1 MKKISQVI
9 IISVLLVF
17 IAGCGKV
24 APRDAVDNFLGE
36 YQNLSPTVIMDLEK
50 VVSDEELTESQKD
63 KYRSILKREYETLE
77 YFILNEEYNDDIVSL
92 ETKISVYNLYKV
104 QKEASDYL
112 QDFPEEFQD
121 SNGNYNQS
129 LFMDYKLD
137 IMANTNEKVEYT
149 IIFLASKDENGNYEI
164 IDVTESDLE
173 KIHGI
178 YNNTN

>member
-9 IISVLLVF
+9 IISFLLVF

-24 APRDAVDNFLGE
+24 TPRDAVDNFLSE
-36 YQNLSPTVIMDLEK
+36 YQNLSPTVIRDLDL
-50 VVSDEELTESQKD
+50 VVSDEALTDTQKE

-77 YFILNEEYNDDIVSL
+77 YFILNEEYNDDVVSL
-92 ETKISVYNLYKV
+92 EVKISVYDLYKV

-112 QDFPEEFQD
+112 NTYPLEFQD
-121 SNGNYNQS
+121 SNGEHNQE

-137 IMANTNEKVEYT
+137 MMQNTNQRVEYSIT
-149 IIFLASKDENGNYEI
+149 FLTTKDENGNYEV

-178 YNNTN
+178 YMHND